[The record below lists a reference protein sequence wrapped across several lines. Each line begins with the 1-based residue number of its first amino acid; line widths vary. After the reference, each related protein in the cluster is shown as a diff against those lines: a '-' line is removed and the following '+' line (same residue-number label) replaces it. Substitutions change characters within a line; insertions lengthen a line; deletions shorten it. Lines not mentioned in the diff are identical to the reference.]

1 MEPISRRAAGKI
13 LLGGSA
19 GLILNGG
26 NAWGSPS
33 SAARIG
39 EAGQKKQVAEQKSA
53 RTTAHDSPQSPN
65 SGRATGTQVPEWSDV
80 VVVDEPTPTISYR
93 TGWVTYEESLLKG
106 QLVGRGWNDAGYINF
121 YDGRT
126 NPEEYSM
133 PEAFRLQIDGQS
145 LVTDWQW
152 RGLEKTSNGQGNLHT
167 VITLEHGVRPISVAV
182 HTKLDGT
189 PVITRWLEV
198 TNHGKQPAA
207 LASTSSW
214 SGVLRKNERWRSE
227 MHGSALPLYSL
238 GYFDGAKWGE
248 EGNFHWHDMPAAGYQ
263 IAGRFARDR
272 WRHPIFMLRNNAT
285 GEFFIGQLAWTGG
298 YSFNFDLDT
307 EIGKTAEAAAL
318 TFSAGP
324 DAPAPLRVIAPGE
337 KVTTPEMHLGL
348 VFGDLDA
355 AVQAMHTH
363 LRRSVFLPQTRG
375 RGGLIE
381 TGIGPELEITPE
393 QVNHAIDEAV
403 ELGAEVFF
411 IDASWY
417 APPHSFWWSM
427 VGDWSVNR
435 QRFPQGLDPFRE
447 RVHAA
452 GMLWGLWMDAER
464 IGDTSRIAQD
474 HPDWLAM
481 NYDGER
487 KIGGQLDLTNP
498 EAAKWMESE
507 IGRVIEENK
516 LGFFRLDY
524 NTGLGRGIKGMRDGF
539 VENGYWRYYENLYAI
554 YGRLRQRFPDVIFE
568 NCAGGG
574 ARTDIGMVRWFH
586 HTDVTDWQIAPRSFM
601 ITNGMSMALPPESV
615 DRLLGGQSGQTAADF
630 DFQSRLLLFVE
641 PKAGFLYPLS
651 AQPNPVFMARARHW
665 VDLYKHFVRPFVS
678 TSRIYHH
685 TPEVSGL
692 DPSGWGV
699 LELGSDDRARGICGV
714 FQLSAPK
721 DVQYQL
727 HPRGLDISRRYRVT
741 FDNLGQSTIVD
752 GYALVEQGIQIRLE
766 GALTSELLIF
776 EAVT

>member
-19 GLILNGG
+19 ALILNGG
-26 NAWGSPS
+26 NAWASP
-33 SAARIG
+33 ATVAPLE
-39 EAGQKKQVAEQKSA
+39 EAGQKDHVAEQKSA
-53 RTTAHDSPQSPN
+53 RTTAHDSAQ
-65 SGRATGTQVPEWSDV
+65 GHVPEWSDV
-80 VVVDEPTPTISYR
+80 VVVEEPTPTISHR

-106 QLVGRGWNDAGYINF
+106 QFVGRGWNGAGYINF
-121 YDGRT
+121 YDGST

-152 RGLEKTSNGQGNLHT
+152 RGLEKTSAGQGNLHT
-167 VITLEHGVRPISVAV
+167 VVTLEHGVRPISVAL

-207 LASTSSW
+207 LASASSW

-227 MHGSALPLYSL
+227 LHGSALPLYSL

-307 EIGKTAEAAAL
+307 EIGKTADAAAL

-375 RGGLIE
+375 RGGLLE

-393 QVNHAIDEAV
+393 QVNHAIDEAI

-417 APPHSFWWSM
+417 APPHSFWWTM

-435 QRFPQGLDPFRE
+435 QRFPQGLDPFRD

-452 GMLWGLWMDAER
+452 DMLWGLWMDAER

-487 KIGGQLDLTNP
+487 KMGGQLDLTNP
-498 EAAKWMESE
+498 DAAKWMESE

-516 LGFFRLDY
+516 LDFFRLDY

-554 YGRLRQRFPDVIFE
+554 YDRLRQRFPGVIFE

-586 HTDVTDWQIAPRSFM
+586 HTDVTDWQIAPRSFT
-601 ITNGMSMALPPESV
+601 ITNGMTMALPPESV

-641 PKAGFLYPLS
+641 PKAGFLYPLG

-685 TPEVSGL
+685 TPEVSAV

-699 LELGSDDRARGICGV
+699 LELASEDRARGICGV
-714 FQLSAPK
+714 FQLSAPG

-752 GYALVEQGIQIRLE
+752 GYALVEQGIRVRLE

-776 EAVT
+776 EQVT